1 MLLLCFGFAMQLGV
15 VLDNAFPGAKHAGKG
30 LLRSLARIKI
40 SLGASRVNPQP
51 REIAPLSVV
60 LPLFLMQLYKIV
72 S

>member
-1 MLLLCFGFAMQLGV
+1 MQLGI
-15 VLDNAFPGAKHAGKG
+15 VLDNAFPGAP
-30 LLRSLARIKI
+30 RIKI
-40 SLGASRVNPQP
+40 SLGDSRVNPQP